1 MSKLILGL
9 LSDDNQLL
17 KFEEIDM
24 SWAEKFN
31 EEFKKN
37 EIPFKEAVYREEFVD
52 MTSFAVL
59 KDFVVTQNDDEFKVD
74 RTPLKNK
81 LVKLLYEDQL
91 QKQPEQPK

>member
-9 LSDDNQLL
+9 LSDDNQLQ

-37 EIPFKEAVYREEFVD
+37 EIPFKREIYQEELTD
-52 MTSFAVL
+52 MTSIAILSQFIAAA
-59 KDFVVTQNDDEFKVD
+59 NDDIFQVNRE
-74 RTPLKNK
+74 PLKEILRK
-81 LVKLLYEDQL
+81 IYEYTTATA
-91 QKQPEQPK
+91 K

>member
-1 MSKLILGL
+1 MSKLVLAL
-9 LSDDNQLL
+9 LSDNNQLQ

-24 SWAEKFN
+24 SWADKFN

-37 EIPFKEAVYREEFVD
+37 EIPFKEEVYREEFVD

-59 KDFVVTQNDDEFKVD
+59 KDFVVTQNDDEFQVD

-81 LVKLLYEDQL
+81 LVKLFYEDQL
-91 QKQPEQPK
+91 QKQTPQ